1 MPLFKFAPLGDILTG
16 TGAFGVPVPTFLSF
30 GTVLGREGDVEFIV
44 PSLEAL
50 FIGEGNAAFT
60 VPVPTLL
67 MRGNEVVESNFLVT
81 LPKLLAAGYVDI
93 FGAVSFS
100 VPNSLLSALGENTGS
115 FSIPAAKLNL
125 EGASAIVGEST
136 FSISAP
142 GVQCEAVVAQ
152 HGSGE
157 IKITL
162 PALSAVGIQSI
173 VGTGQF
179 LVPSLYLNAAGT
191 VVSVPVSSDETDVI
205 LTFERRRR
213 LI

>member
-1 MPLFKFAPLGDILTG
+1 MPLFKFAPLGDIITG
-16 TGAFGVPVPTFLSF
+16 TGAFGVPAPSFLSF
-30 GTVLGREGDVEFIV
+30 GTVLGREGDVEFII
-44 PSLEAL
+44 PSLDVL

-60 VPVPTLL
+60 VPAPALL
-67 MRGNEVVESNFLVT
+67 MRGNEVAESNFLVP
-81 LPKLLAAGYVDI
+81 LPRLLADGYVDI

-100 VPNSLLSALGENTGS
+100 VPNSILSALGENTGS
-115 FSIPAAKLNL
+115 FSIPAARLNL

-142 GVQCEAVVAQ
+142 GIQCEAVIAQ

-162 PALSAVGIQSI
+162 PSLAAVGIQSV

-179 LVPSLYLNAAGT
+179 LIPSLYLNAAGT
-191 VVSVPVSSDETDVI
+191 VVLVPVSSDETDVI

-213 LI
+213 FI

>member
-1 MPLFKFAPLGDILTG
+1 MPLFKFAPLGDIITG
-16 TGAFGVPVPTFLSF
+16 AGAFGVPAPYFLSF
-30 GTVLGREGDVEFIV
+30 GTVLGREGDVEFLI

-50 FIGEGNAAFT
+50 FIGEGNVGLK
-60 VPVPTLL
+60 VPGIDFLV
-67 MRGNEVVESNFLVT
+67 RGNEVAESNFLVT
-81 LPKLLAAGYVDI
+81 LPRLLADGHVDI
-93 FGAVSFS
+93 FGAVSFNI
-100 VPNSLLSALGENTGS
+100 PNSLLSILGENTGS
-115 FSIPAAKLNL
+115 FSIPAARLNL
-125 EGASAIVGEST
+125 DGASAIVGEST

-142 GVQCEAVVAQ
+142 GIQCEAVIAQ

-162 PALSAVGIQSI
+162 PALSVVGIQSV

-179 LVPSLYLNAAGT
+179 LIPSLYLNASGT

-213 LI
+213 FI